1 MKVIGLTIQP
11 LRIPFVER
19 FQHSL
24 KDRAASDTVVDRVQ
38 LEDGT
43 YGYGEGLP
51 RPYVTGETVDTLV
64 DHASAVLWPALAEQ
78 SIESDGLLSSLAE
91 LLPVTVDDGD
101 IRAHNA
107 ARCAVEVAVV
117 DAVLRTKGLGLHDL
131 LPPTT
136 DSLTYSGVITAG
148 DLESVARRARQ
159 LMRVGLSHIKVK
171 VGLEDTVERVA
182 AIREALGPDSILR
195 IDANAAWSV
204 DEATEVLRALE
215 PYNVASCEEPLAPQ
229 SWSDLAELRR
239 RVSIPLIAD
248 ESLVTASDAQALVS
262 HEAIDLFNIRLSK
275 CGGIGPCLEL
285 AAYARENGLAY
296 QVGAHVGETA
306 LLSAV
311 GRHFA
316 AYLGDARF
324 VEGSYG
330 TLLLTEDL
338 SQTSLRFGHRG
349 KGTLLKGPGLGVDV
363 LEERLDGYA
372 VGRVELNT

>member
-1 MKVIGLTIQP
+1 MKVVGLTIQP

-24 KDRAASDTVVDRVQ
+24 KDRAASDTVVVRVQ

-51 RPYVTGETVDTLV
+51 RPYVTGETVETLV
-64 DHASAVLWPALAEQ
+64 THVSEQLWPALVDQ
-78 SIESDGLLSSLAE
+78 KIFGDE
-91 LLPVTVDDGD
+91 LLANLSELIPTSTDDGPV
-101 IRAHNA
+101 RAHNS

-117 DAVLRTKGLGLHDL
+117 DAVLRSRAMGLHDL
-131 LPPTT
+131 LPPTA

-171 VGLEDTVERVA
+171 VGLEDTVERIA
-182 AIREALGPDSILR
+182 AIRKELGPDSVLR
-195 IDANAAWSV
+195 IDANAAWTV
-204 DEATEVLRALE
+204 DQAAEVLQALE

-229 SWSDLAELRR
+229 SWSDLAELRQ
-239 RVSIPLIAD
+239 RVSTPLIAD
-248 ESLVTASDAQALVS
+248 ESLVTASDAQQLVA

-285 AAYARENGLAY
+285 AAYAREHGLGY

-316 AYLGDARF
+316 AHLGDARF

-338 SQTSLRFGHRG
+338 SRTSLRFGHQG
-349 KGTLLKGPGLGVDV
+349 KGTLLKGPGLGVDI
-363 LEERLDGYA
+363 LEERLEGYA
-372 VGRVELNT
+372 VGRLEFSA